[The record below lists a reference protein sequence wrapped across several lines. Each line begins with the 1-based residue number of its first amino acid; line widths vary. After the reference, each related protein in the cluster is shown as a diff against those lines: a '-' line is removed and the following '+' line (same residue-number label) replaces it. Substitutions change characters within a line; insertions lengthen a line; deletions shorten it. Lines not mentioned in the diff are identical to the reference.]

1 MKLVYPM
8 RADGLF
14 ILKNNDYE
22 QIAKEFLEKY
32 GADYVAK
39 IVAKPGYSEHHSGLA
54 LDLYLI
60 VDGKNI
66 INNEGVTDDEQD

>member
-22 QIAKEFLEKY
+22 QIAKEFLKKY
-32 GADYVAK
+32 DKRILAEAK
-39 IVAKPGYSEHHSGLA
+39 A
-54 LDLYLI
+54 LDI
-60 VDGKNI
+60 VDFAESLDLVI
-66 INNEGVTDDEQD
+66 DDNV

>member
-22 QIAKEFLEKY
+22 QIAKDFY
-32 GADYVAK
+32 
-39 IVAKPGYSEHHSGLA
+39 
-54 LDLYLI
+54 
-60 VDGKNI
+60 KNMMI
-66 INNEGVTDDEQD
+66 EY

>member
-22 QIAKEFLEKY
+22 QIAKDFLQKY
-32 GADYVAK
+32 DDFILCFPVLSLCT
-39 IVAKPGYSEHHSGLA
+39 PYSLP
-54 LDLYLI
+54 LKKYYFPLF
-60 VDGKNI
+60 
-66 INNEGVTDDEQD
+66 